1 MANINSILSNLNTGY
16 EQVTDLIP
24 DKRVFVDDFDVAKN
38 EYDAYVGGNEP
49 IGNRFIALS
58 SGKYL
63 WVGIDGA
70 ANDDEARNVRR
81 YNTDFTLD
89 ETFTAPVFSDGDGG
103 FVVDVVEL
111 SDGKLVIVGNFT
123 TVNGTSV
130 GRIARLNANGSL
142 DSSFNFEGVGFDNT
156 VSVLKLLSDGSF
168 LAGGLFSTCNGTSVS
183 RLVKLN
189 SNGSLNTSFSDNV
202 TLDDDVFT
210 IHVLSSGKVYVG
222 GNFTNR
228 LIELNSDGTTDE
240 TFDVGTGF
248 NNMVTSI
255 KVDSNNKVI
264 VGGSFDEYDGSPCS
278 RGIVRLNTNGT
289 LDSGFETEGAGLNY
303 NNGGVVQC
311 LAIQSDGKIVVGGSF
326 DQYDGNRQGLIIRFN
341 TDGTKDST
349 FVTGYGFGDDGPNDG
364 QRVLDILLNNN
375 KIICVGGLYNYG
387 GKALYGFAKLG
398 STGSL
403 DPERLFR
410 YVSFGIN
417 DGGNDMYD
425 DGNFI
430 NTNLT
435 QLFEDISGN
444 NVEELLSVP
453 NTHSAAIDED
463 DLEDEGS
470 PVYEPAMDGQVMS
483 GVGYFGDN
491 SSYFT
496 NYYPGMYVMVANNI
510 NIEEFSISGDV
521 GSDDNTENESTM
533 LVVYEGAT
541 YTVFVKVNRES
552 SGGGE
557 GSDPSVNHMIIVPG
571 ESEGLTQVI
580 NDNGDDWDDHCI
592 RGLTGR
598 NAIAYILVARETGD
612 YLDYEDAE
620 AIVVKFLEVTGGFA
634 CGENYELDLSP
645 DNPETNPNYRF
656 DGEGNMDTSVIVDP
670 VTGKRVSI
678 QRTGYFEIK
687 DACGNRRVVSV
698 KDGENI
704 GSATGTWV
712 EALGSIIKISEPV
725 VSNDIRILINS
736 NYVDYQEGGGEG
748 QEPNN
753 IIALMDDVNIS
764 YTTFTDISESSFAN
778 FSGGKIIIPELEVEE
793 SDLNSALTS
802 GARSAIES
810 FVDNGGTLI
819 MFNPNNGGL
828 PELLNAVFGFSL
840 NSENADEPISLTEA
854 GSILFPGESS
864 TIPSFSATNSLDTST
879 LPPYSVTIYA
889 GDGSN
894 QSVVTMIPYGSGQIY
909 VMGWDW
915 YSAAPVGS
923 QDGGWL
929 NLLESILNS

>member
-1 MANINSILSNLNTGY
+1 MAGINDILSNLNSGY
-16 EQVTDLIP
+16 EEVTDLIP

-38 EYDAYVGGNEP
+38 EYDASVGGIEP
-49 IGNRFIALS
+49 LGNRFIALS

-89 ETFTAPVFSDGDGG
+89 ETFNAPVFSDDTGG

-142 DSSFNFEGVGFDNT
+142 DSSFNFEGVGFDNI

-168 LAGGLFSTCNGTSVS
+168 LAGGLFSTCNGTSVN

-202 TLDDDVFT
+202 TLDNDVFT
-210 IHVLSSGKVYVG
+210 MHVLSSGKIYVG
-222 GNFTNR
+222 GNFTNK
-228 LIELNSDGTTDE
+228 LIKLNSDGTTDE

-375 KIICVGGLYNYG
+375 KIICVGALYNYG

-398 STGSL
+398 LTGSL
-403 DPERLFR
+403 DSERLFR

-417 DGGNDMYD
+417 DGFDDMYD

-435 QLFEDISGN
+435 QLFEDISGFDGDGDSR
-444 NVEELLSVP
+444 VEELLSVP

-483 GVGYFGDN
+483 GNGYFGND

-496 NYYPGMYVMVANNI
+496 NYYPGMYVMVATNI
-510 NIEEFSISGDV
+510 DIEEFSITGDL
-521 GSDDNTENESTM
+521 GSDSNTENESTM

-541 YTVFVKVNRES
+541 YTVFVKVNREGA
-552 SGGGE
+552 GGGE

-571 ESEGLTQVI
+571 GSEGLTQTI
-580 NDNGDDWDDHCI
+580 NDDEDDYDDHCI

-598 NAIAYILVARETGD
+598 KSIAYILVARSTGE

-620 AIVVKFLEVTGGFA
+620 TIVVKFLEVTGGLSGVQSYSA
-634 CGENYELDLSP
+634 NDNGAYDLSP
-645 DNPETNPNYRF
+645 TPVKKF
-656 DGEGNMDTSVIVDP
+656 GEG
-670 VTGKRVSI
+670 
-678 QRTGYFEIK
+678 
-687 DACGNRRVVSV
+687 
-698 KDGENI
+698 
-704 GSATGTWV
+704 
-712 EALGSIIKISEPV
+712 
-725 VSNDIRILINS
+725 
-736 NYVDYQEGGGEG
+736 
-748 QEPNN
+748 
-753 IIALMDDVNIS
+753 
-764 YTTFTDISESSFAN
+764 
-778 FSGGKIIIPELEVEE
+778 
-793 SDLNSALTS
+793 
-802 GARSAIES
+802 
-810 FVDNGGTLI
+810 
-819 MFNPNNGGL
+819 
-828 PELLNAVFGFSL
+828 
-840 NSENADEPISLTEA
+840 
-854 GSILFPGESS
+854 
-864 TIPSFSATNSLDTST
+864 SLDTAIIMVEGQRVSVQRDGYYELVDSNGNRKIVLVRDGESWDDAPASPEATNNPTGHPTVSSSGST
-879 LPPYSVTIYA
+879 C
-889 GDGSN
+889 
-894 QSVVTMIPYGSGQIY
+894 
-909 VMGWDW
+909 
-915 YSAAPVGS
+915 
-923 QDGGWL
+923 
-929 NLLESILNS
+929 

>member
-38 EYDAYVGGNEP
+38 EYDEYVPGSAP
-49 IGNRFIALS
+49 IGIKFIALS

-63 WVGIDGA
+63 WVGVDGA
-70 ANDDEARNVRR
+70 GVAGGVGGFVSRNVRR
-81 YNTDFTLD
+81 YNSDFTLD
-89 ETFTAPVFSDGDGG
+89 ETFTAPVFESGTNGS
-103 FVVDVVEL
+103 VVDAVEQ
-111 SDGKLVIVGNFT
+111 SNGKLIIVGSFT
-123 TVNGTSV
+123 NIDGTSV

-142 DSSFNFEGVGFDNT
+142 DTTFNFEGVGFNNS
-156 VSVLKLLSDGSF
+156 VYVLKLLSDGSF
-168 LAGGLFSTCNGTSVS
+168 LVGGTFSAYNGQDIFNGTAVS
-183 RLVKLN
+183 KFVKLN
-189 SNGSLNTSFSDNV
+189 SDGSLNTNVVLDN
-202 TLDDDVFT
+202 DVNA
-210 IHVLSSGKVYVG
+210 IHVLSSGKIYVG
-222 GNFTNR
+222 GNFTNK
-228 LIELNSDGTTDE
+228 LIRLNSDGTTDE

-248 NNMVTSI
+248 NNNLVASI

-264 VGGSFDEYDGSPCS
+264 VGGDFNEYNGSPCS
-278 RGIVRLNTNGT
+278 RGIVRLNTDGT
-289 LDSGFETEGAGLNY
+289 LDSSFETEGSGLNN

-326 DQYDGNRQGLIIRFN
+326 DQYDGNRQGLIIRLN

-349 FVTGYGFGDDGPNDG
+349 FVTGYGFGDSFSGPDGGVG
-364 QRVLDILLNNN
+364 QRVLDIFLNDN
-375 KIICVGGLYNYG
+375 KIICVGALYNYG

-398 STGSL
+398 LTGSL
-403 DPERLFR
+403 DSERLFR

-417 DGGNDMYD
+417 DGADDMYD

-435 QLFEDISGN
+435 QLFDDISGD

-463 DLEDEGS
+463 DLEDAGS

-483 GVGYFGDN
+483 GVGYFGDD

-510 NIEEFSISGDV
+510 NIEEFSISGDL
-521 GSDDNTENESTM
+521 GSDEDTENESTM

-541 YTVFVKVNRES
+541 YTVFVKVNREGG
-552 SGGGE
+552 GGGE

-598 NAIAYILVARETGD
+598 NAIAHIVVARETGD

-620 AIVVKFLEVTGGFA
+620 AIVVKFLEVTGGLS
-634 CGENYELDLSP
+634 CGGENYELDLSP

-687 DACGNRRVVSV
+687 DDCGNRRVVSA
-698 KDGENI
+698 KDGENL
-704 GSATGTWV
+704 GSTTITWV
-712 EALGSIIKISEPV
+712 EALGSII
-725 VSNDIRILINS
+725 SNN
-736 NYVDYQEGGGEG
+736 
-748 QEPNN
+748 
-753 IIALMDDVNIS
+753 
-764 YTTFTDISESSFAN
+764 T
-778 FSGGKIIIPELEVEE
+778 
-793 SDLNSALTS
+793 
-802 GARSAIES
+802 
-810 FVDNGGTLI
+810 
-819 MFNPNNGGL
+819 
-828 PELLNAVFGFSL
+828 
-840 NSENADEPISLTEA
+840 
-854 GSILFPGESS
+854 
-864 TIPSFSATNSLDTST
+864 
-879 LPPYSVTIYA
+879 
-889 GDGSN
+889 
-894 QSVVTMIPYGSGQIY
+894 
-909 VMGWDW
+909 
-915 YSAAPVGS
+915 
-923 QDGGWL
+923 
-929 NLLESILNS
+929 